1 MKVKTHKGTAKRIKV
16 TKSGKLIH
24 SKAGRSHLR
33 VKKWN
38 NLDKLGFGKQIHA
51 NDYKKIKALLPYS
64 V

>member
-33 VKKWN
+33 VKK
-38 NLDKLGFGKQIHA
+38 
-51 NDYKKIKALLPYS
+51 
-64 V
+64 